1 MAAELVGGAF
11 LSAALQVAFQ
21 RLASSDVTHYFR
33 PRNLKDSVLKKLH
46 ITLIS
51 VNQVLD
57 GAEARQYTNP
67 NVNKWLHELRHAVY
81 VADDLLD
88 EIATEATRLKIK
100 TESQSATS
108 NVRGIF
114 TSFVNQFEKHI
125 EERIQKVLD
134 ELEFLAKQKDAL
146 GLKKGSGSDSEA
158 GVGVKLSARL
168 PTASLVVDPLTQLV
182 YNNVR
187 IEDQFQLKAWVCI
200 SEEFDVVRITK
211 TILSAFECFVTG
223 YEDLNQLQLKLKEK
237 LVGRKFL
244 LVLDDIWNERQSDW
258 EALQVPFFY
267 GTSGSKIIVKTRSEK
282 VALVVCSSR
291 VYRLALLNEEDGWKL
306 FAEYAFRNKD
316 DSMRTDLESIGKMIV
331 QKCKGLPLAIKT
343 LGGLLHTKS
352 SEKQWNEILNC
363 EIWQLSD
370 DESDIM
376 PALRLSYHY
385 LPSYLK
391 RCFAFCSIFLKDY
404 PIEKDSLILMWM
416 AEDLLHCHQGNKN
429 VEEMGIQILAELE
442 SRSFLQKSTTHN
454 AYIMHD
460 LVNDFAKSTS
470 GQFCLRIEDG
480 NVRNIH
486 KNVRYC
492 SYSASRDSSEILLE
506 PFHECKQLRCFVSL
520 KRVPFSIKE
529 GKDEGKILSKFKHLR
544 ILSLRSIKTIT
555 KLSVGMNNSKHLR
568 YLDLSDTRFDQV
580 PDSICKMYNLQTLKL
595 CGCIQLVELPL
606 ELDKLVNLH
615 YLDLSK
621 TMISKLPDS
630 LCKLP
635 NLQT

>member
-21 RLASSDVTHYFR
+21 RLASSDITHYFR
-33 PRNLKDSVLKKLH
+33 SRNLKDSLLKKLH

-51 VNQVLD
+51 VNQVLGD
-57 GAEARQYTNP
+57 AEARQYTSP
-67 NVNKWLHELRHAVY
+67 NVNTWLHELKHVVY

-88 EIATEATRLKIK
+88 EIATEATRLKIE
-100 TESQSATS
+100 TENQSATS
-108 NVRGIF
+108 KVRGIF

-125 EERIQKVLD
+125 EERIQEVLD

-146 GLKKGSGSDSEA
+146 GLKKGSGSGSEA
-158 GVGVKLSARL
+158 GVGVKLSTRL
-168 PTASLVVDPLTQLV
+168 PTTSLVVGESSVYGRDSDREKIIERLLDQDLSMNPLSVISVVGMGGLGKTTLTQLV
-182 YNNVR
+182 YNDVR

-267 GTSGSKIIVKTRSEK
+267 GTSGSKIIVTTRSEK

-306 FAEYAFRNKD
+306 FAEYAFRNEN
-316 DSMRTDLESIGKMIV
+316 DSKRTDLESIGKKIV
-331 QKCKGLPLAIKT
+331 HKCKGLPLAIKT

-352 SEKQWNEILNC
+352 SEKQWHEILNC

-370 DESDIM
+370 GESDITR
-376 PALRLSYHY
+376 ALRLSYHY

-391 RCFAFCSIFLKDY
+391 RCFAFCSIFPKDY
-404 PIEKDSLILMWM
+404 QIEKDSLILMWM

-429 VEEMGIQILAELE
+429 VEEMGSQILAELE

-454 AYIMHD
+454 RYIMHD
-460 LVNDFAKSTS
+460 LVNDLAKSIS
-470 GQFCLRIEDG
+470 GEFCLRIEDG
-480 NVRNIH
+480 NVQNIH

-492 SYSASRDSSEILLE
+492 SYSASCDSSEILLE

-520 KRVPFSIKE
+520 KR
-529 GKDEGKILSKFKHLR
+529 H
-544 ILSLRSIKTIT
+544 
-555 KLSVGMNNSKHLR
+555 
-568 YLDLSDTRFDQV
+568 
-580 PDSICKMYNLQTLKL
+580 
-595 CGCIQLVELPL
+595 
-606 ELDKLVNLH
+606 
-615 YLDLSK
+615 
-621 TMISKLPDS
+621 
-630 LCKLP
+630 
-635 NLQT
+635 